1 MTDEDF
7 ALLRTHRNNIH
18 RYRRLLETQLSALER
33 QYLERRLSEE
43 QTAIEMLSRSILPLA
58 LRAVNG
64 PRRPS
69 PAAA

>member
-7 ALLRTHRNNIH
+7 ALLRSHRNNIH

-43 QTAIEMLSRSILPLA
+43 QAAIEMLSRSIFPLK
-58 LRAVNG
+58 LGAVNVS
-64 PRRPS
+64 RRLS
-69 PAAA
+69 PTTA